1 MSPAQETPMNDLA
14 QGEWKPGHSPYLI
27 TFTVMLATF
36 MEVLDTSIANVAL
49 PHIAGNLSAGVD
61 ESTWVLTS
69 YLVSNAIVLPMS
81 GWFSSLFGRKRFYI
95 TCVALFTI
103 ASFLCGVAPNLG
115 SLIFFRIIQGAGGG
129 AMQPL
134 AQAILIESFPR
145 SKRGMAMALYGM
157 GVVVAPIIGPTL
169 GGWIT
174 DSYSWRWI
182 FFINIPIGIL
192 SIIMTGG
199 IIKDPPYL
207 VRKSFGSGF
216 RVDFIGLGLIA
227 LGLGA
232 LQIVL
237 DKGER
242 LDWFASNFITI
253 FAAISFICLTAVVF
267 WELRQEHPIVQI
279 HMLFE
284 RNFATSVFLIFVTGF
299 VLYGSLVL
307 LPIYVQSLMGYNAL
321 LSGLIISPG
330 GAVVLVMMPFIGM
343 LTSRVQPR
351 WLVITGLIIGA
362 IGTFYMASF
371 NLEVNFGYI
380 VLARCIQS
388 ASLGLLF
395 IPINTAAYSLLA
407 RDQFDQAA
415 GLINLARNI
424 GGSVGISF
432 VATMLSRRAQ
442 FHQSVLSEH
451 ANEFNPLYQQM
462 FGQAKAAIMH
472 QGSSAY
478 EATVQANAFVYQLIL
493 RQASMLSFIDCFW
506 LLSVLFLAS
515 IPFVFLLKKVHHGDK
530 HDVPAGH

>member
-1 MSPAQETPMNDLA
+1 MSQTPASPLSDLTA
-14 QGEWKPGHSPYLI
+14 EQWQSGHSPYLI

-69 YLVSNAIVLPMS
+69 YLVSNAIVLPLA
-81 GWFSSLFGRKRFYI
+81 GWFSSLFGRKRFYLF
-95 TCVALFTI
+95 CVVLFTV
-103 ASFLCGVAPNLG
+103 ASFLCGCAPNL
-115 SLIFFRIIQGAGGG
+115 STLIFFRILQGAGGG

-157 GVVVAPIIGPTL
+157 GVVIAPIIGPTL

-182 FFINIPIGIL
+182 FFINIPIGIFSVIL
-192 SIIMTGG
+192 TTG

-207 VRKSFGSGF
+207 IRKSLKSGF
-216 RVDFIGLGLIA
+216 RIDFIGLGLIA

-242 LDWFASNFITI
+242 EDWFAS
-253 FAAISFICLTAVVF
+253 SFIITFAVICVVCLVAVVF
-267 WELRQEHPIVQI
+267 WELKQEHPVVQL
-279 HMLFE
+279 HLLAE
-284 RNFATSVFLIFVTGF
+284 RNFATAIFLLFVLGF
-299 VLYGSLVL
+299 VLYGSTVL
-307 LPIYVQSLMGYNAL
+307 LPLYVQTLMGYNAL
-321 LSGLIISPG
+321 LSGMVLSPG
-330 GAVVLVMMPFIGM
+330 GVIVLITMPFVGM
-343 LTSRVQPR
+343 LANKVQPR
-351 WLVITGLIIGA
+351 SLTVIGLAIGA
-362 IGTFYMASF
+362 FGTFQMAAFS
-371 NLEVNFGYI
+371 LETDFGHI
-380 VLARCIQS
+380 VLARCVQS
-388 ASLGLLF
+388 ASLGFLF
-395 IPINTAAYSLLA
+395 IPLNTAAYNFLA
-407 RDQFDQAA
+407 RDKFDQAA

-442 FHQSVLSEH
+442 FHQNVLVSH
-451 ANEFNPLYQQM
+451 INEYNPGYQQT
-462 FGQAKAAIMH
+462 FAQAKAALMH

-478 EATVQANAFVYQLIL
+478 DAAVQANVFIYQSVL
-493 RQASMLSFIDCFW
+493 RQATMLSFIDCFW
-506 LLSVLFLAS
+506 LLSVLFLAV
-515 IPFVFLLKKVHHGDK
+515 IPLVFLLKKIHHGPE
-530 HDVPAGH
+530 HDIPAGH

>member
-1 MSPAQETPMNDLA
+1 MSEAADSPLTDLA
-14 QGEWKPGHSPYLI
+14 ASEWRPSHSPYLI

-69 YLVSNAIVLPMS
+69 YLVSNAIVLPMA
-81 GWFSSLFGRKRFYI
+81 GWFSSLFGRKRFYMS
-95 TCVALFTI
+95 CVALFTI
-103 ASFLCGVAPNLG
+103 TSFLCGCAPNL
-115 SLIFFRIIQGAGGG
+115 STLIIFRILQGAGGG

-182 FFINIPIGIL
+182 FFINIPVGIL
-192 SIIMTGG
+192 SLAMTAG
-199 IIKDPPYL
+199 IIKDPPFL
-207 VRKSFGSGF
+207 VRKSLKSGF
-216 RVDFIGLGLIA
+216 RIDFIGLGLIA

-242 LDWFASNFITI
+242 EDWFASHFITA
-253 FAAISFICLTAVVF
+253 FAIISAVSLVAVIV
-267 WELRQEHPIVQI
+267 WELKQEHPIIQI
-279 HMLFE
+279 HLLFE
-284 RNFATSVFLIFVTGF
+284 RNFAVSVFLIFVTGF
-299 VLYGSLVL
+299 VLYGSTVL
-307 LPIYVQSLMGYNAL
+307 LPIYVQTLMGYNAL
-321 LSGLIISPG
+321 LSGLVISPG
-330 GAVVLVMMPFIGM
+330 GAVVLVMMPFIGI
-343 LTSRVQPR
+343 LSNKIQPR
-351 WLVITGLIIGA
+351 WLVITGLVVGA
-362 IGTFYMASF
+362 IGTLHMASF
-371 NLEVNFGYI
+371 TLEVNFGYV

-407 RDQFDQAA
+407 RDKFDQAA

-432 VATMLSRRAQ
+432 VATMLARRAQ
-442 FHQSVLSEH
+442 FHQSVLASH
-451 ANEFNPLYQQM
+451 ISQYNPGLQQTLA
-462 FGQAKAAIMH
+462 QAKAALMH
-472 QGSSAY
+472 QGSDAYSAG
-478 EATVQANAFVYQLIL
+478 VQAYAFVYQGLL
-493 RQASMLSFIDCFW
+493 RQANMLSFIDCFW
-506 LLSVLFLAS
+506 LLSMLFLAV
-515 IPFVFLLKKVHHGDK
+515 IPLVFLLKTVHHGPE

>member
-1 MSPAQETPMNDLA
+1 MNGSQETPLSDLTA
-14 QGEWKPGHSPYLI
+14 DNWKPSHSPYLI

-69 YLVSNAIVLPMS
+69 YLVSNAIVLPMA
-81 GWFSSLFGRKRFYI
+81 GWFSSLFGRKRFYMA
-95 TCVALFTI
+95 CVALFTI
-103 ASFLCGVAPNLG
+103 TSFLCGCAPNLG
-115 SLIFFRIIQGAGGG
+115 TLIFFRILQGAGGG

-182 FFINIPIGIL
+182 FFINIPIGVL
-192 SIIMTGG
+192 SMVMTAG

-207 VRKSFGSGF
+207 IRKSLKSGF
-216 RVDFIGLGLIA
+216 RIDFIGLSLIA

-242 LDWFASNFITI
+242 EDWFASHFIT
-253 FAAISFICLTAVVF
+253 FFAVVCVVSLIAVVI

-279 HMLFE
+279 HLLFE
-284 RNFATSVFLIFVTGF
+284 RNFAISVFLIFITGF
-299 VLYGSLVL
+299 VLYGSTVL
-307 LPIYVQSLMGYNAL
+307 LPIYVQTLMGYNAL
-321 LSGLIISPG
+321 LSGLVISPG
-330 GAVVLVMMPFIGM
+330 GIVVLIMMPFIGI
-343 LTSRVQPR
+343 LTNKLQPR
-351 WLVITGLIIGA
+351 WLVIAGLLIGA
-362 IGTFYMASF
+362 FGTLHMAAF
-371 NLEVNFGYI
+371 NLEINFGYI

-395 IPINTAAYSLLA
+395 IPINTAAYSLLT
-407 RDQFDQAA
+407 RDKFDQAA

-432 VATMLSRRAQ
+432 VATMLARRAQ
-442 FHQSVLSEH
+442 FHQNVLSSH
-451 ANEFNPLYQQM
+451 LNEYNPAFQQTLA
-462 FGQAKAAIMH
+462 QAKGALMH
-472 QGSSAY
+472 QGSDAYSAS
-478 EATVQANAFVYQLIL
+478 VQSHAFIYQGLL
-493 RQASMLSFIDCFW
+493 RQATMLSFIDCFW
-506 LLSVLFLAS
+506 LLSALFLAV
-515 IPFVFLLKKVHHGDK
+515 IPLVFLLKKVHHGPE
-530 HDVPAGH
+530 HDLVAAH